1 MRPRRERV
9 TGGGK
14 DESKITLLYADRRRA
29 LIERVSSLVD
39 PASVQTLWFAGHAL
53 FWVGV
58 DLDSLAPTFT
68 PNDLFHLDVGVRLVA
83 PWNTGYVIEVPAT
96 SRDALLQRLQQ
107 PNTIPQRVDISR
119 IISFRP
125 LHKEITSDSLK
136 QAWAMAAQGDPAA
149 PAGFVASLPP
159 FHSVAARDAVL
170 EHLWR
175 WMAEQPMVLLGQSL
189 LLESGSGLVLPN
201 GKPDTGPLVPVA
213 AEQRQRIQTAYR
225 AGHHPRL
232 PVTARQLEALFQ
244 GSERGLIVRWDPVT
258 PLAPARPGGGREP
271 DLDREISL
279 DEPIVGHIDGGFT
292 SRRYRPAVV
301 WEAEPFLAPADLDTN
316 HGNCTA
322 ALIVEAH
329 DWNADLDLP
338 PLHCRLGIVPAVPRS
353 TYTGPWDLGAL
364 IRFLDGVLAAH
375 PETTVWNISANLRHA
390 CERKR
395 VSEFGHQLSRLAR
408 RHEVLFIV
416 STGNRTSDGE
426 ERIAPPADAEAALT
440 VAGRLPNKQGKVAD
454 ACPVSRV
461 GLGPD
466 DMLKPELSWFSVVQ
480 VIGGRY
486 GRASS
491 YAAALV
497 SRLAAHTWTHLRQPS
512 PDLVKALLINASDGV
527 RHHYRRGYGSPVVPE
542 LPWETDDSTVVLCWQ
557 GSMTAKLRYYWEG
570 IQIPLSLRPGG
581 LFRGR
586 VRLVCILAPVTHM
599 RGTNYTSTRL
609 EAALQYRNG
618 KGKWTRLAG
627 SLPSDTAEGIAR
639 ANDAKWQPL
648 RCYERNARDGVT
660 LGSPEL
666 RLSARLFWR
675 DRYLYPEFETDEVE
689 CDVTFIVTLQSSD
702 DQAPVHAEFV
712 QAMEGKVEHAVIEPD
727 IEIEGET

>member
-1 MRPRRERV
+1 M

-14 DESKITLLYADRRRA
+14 DESKITPHYADRRRA
-29 LIERVSSLVD
+29 LIERVSSLLD
-39 PASVQTLWFAGHAL
+39 PASPHTLWFAGHAL

-58 DLDSLAPTFT
+58 DLDSLAPTYT
-68 PNDLFHLDVGVRLVA
+68 PDDLFESDIGIRLVA
-83 PWNTGYVIEVPAT
+83 PWNTGYVIEVPAI
-96 SRDALLQRLQQ
+96 SRDALLRRLRH
-107 PNTIPQRVDISR
+107 PHTIPQRVDISR

-125 LHKEITSDSLK
+125 LHKEITPDSLK
-136 QAWAMAAQGDPAA
+136 QVWATADLDRSGGPAS
-149 PAGFVASLPP
+149 FVVSLPP
-159 FHSVAARDAVL
+159 FQSAAARDAVL

-175 WMAEQPMVLLGQSL
+175 WMAEQPMILLGQSL
-189 LLESGSGLVLPN
+189 PLESGSDLVLPN
-201 GKPDTGPLVPVA
+201 DGQPGGTPLVPGA
-213 AEQRQRIQTAYR
+213 AADQRRRIETSYR

-232 PVTARQLEALFQ
+232 PVTARLREALFQ

-301 WEAEPFLAPADLDTN
+301 WEADPFLAPADLDTN

-329 DWNADLDLP
+329 GWNTDLDLP

-353 TYTGPWDLGAL
+353 TYSGPWDLGAL
-364 IRFLDGVLAAH
+364 ILFLDGVLKAH

-390 CERKR
+390 CERNR
-395 VSEFGHQLSRLAR
+395 VSEFGHQLSQLAR
-408 RHEVLFIV
+408 RHKVLFVV
-416 STGNRTSDGE
+416 STGNRTGDGE

-440 VAGRLPNKQGKVAD
+440 VAGRLPDGQGKVGD

-466 DMLKPELSWFSVVQ
+466 EMLKPELSWFSVVQ

-497 SRLAAHTWTHLRQPS
+497 SRLAAHTWAHLRQPS
-512 PDLVKALLINASDGV
+512 PDLVKALLINAADGG
-527 RHHYRRGYGSPVVPE
+527 RHHYRRGYGSPVRPQ
-542 LPWETDDSTVVLCWQ
+542 LPWETDDNTVTLCWQ
-557 GSMTAKLRYYWEG
+557 GRMSAKLRYYWEG
-570 IQIPLSLRPGG
+570 IEIPLSLRQGG
-581 LFRGR
+581 LFHGR

-599 RGTNYTSTRL
+599 RGTNYASTRL
-609 EAALQYRNG
+609 EAALQYRDGNG
-618 KGKWTRLAG
+618 DWTRLAG

-639 ANDAKWQPL
+639 AKDAKWQPL
-648 RCYERNARDGVT
+648 RCYNRRTRRGVT
-660 LGSPEL
+660 LGGPEL

-675 DRYLYPEFETDEVE
+675 DRYLHPELQTDEVE
-689 CDVTFIVTLQSSD
+689 CDVTFIVTLQSADHQS
-702 DQAPVHAEFV
+702 PVHAEFT
-712 QAMEGKVEHAVIEPD
+712 QAMDGKVEHAVIEPD
-727 IEIEGET
+727 IEIDSNI